1 MSLRT
6 CRQGHAIPIH
16 TLLTPF
22 SLSHTYNHNCSI
34 ITRFRT
40 FRLDHHRRK
49 DGRTDGRTNRPTVR
63 RFSKSKLGSRIGLGQ
78 TRNKRM
84 VQNGIR
90 SIQIFVC
97 PFYKT
102 RPSVRTF
109 ESLACSFIR
118 RHRTSQLVGKLVS
131 WSVDEIVTWMVGKLV
146 GWWHDRWV
154 GWLVR

>member
-109 ESLACSFIR
+109 ESLACSFIWLTGYDKVPKHASIACR
-118 RHRTSQLVGKLVS
+118 QQTNFVGR
-131 WSVDEIVTWMVGKLV
+131 DIGKN
-146 GWWHDRWV
+146 
-154 GWLVR
+154 